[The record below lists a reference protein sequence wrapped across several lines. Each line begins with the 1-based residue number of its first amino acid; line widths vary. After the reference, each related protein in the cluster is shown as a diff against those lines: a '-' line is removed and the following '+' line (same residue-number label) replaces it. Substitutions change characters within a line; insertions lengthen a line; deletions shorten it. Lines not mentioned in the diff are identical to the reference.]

1 MSTIRHFAALV
12 IAVLFVASLTAD
24 PPRSDDKKPAFKLT
38 DDEQA
43 VLDRT
48 NAERKKADVPP
59 LKANEL
65 LTKSAR
71 EHSANMAKQQTL
83 DHVLDGKS
91 PADRITAAGY
101 KFSAMA
107 ENIAMGQRTPA
118 EVIASWM
125 SSTAGHKENMLNS
138 TYTEIGIGIAADANG
153 QRYWTQVFATPLS
166 K

>member
-1 MSTIRHFAALV
+1 MSIIRRFAALV
-12 IAVLFVASLTAD
+12 FAGLFAASLAAD
-24 PPRSDDKKPAFKLT
+24 PPKTDDKKPAFKLT

-43 VLDRT
+43 VVDRT
-48 NAERKKADVPP
+48 NAERKKASVPP

-65 LTKSAR
+65 LTKAAR
-71 EHSANMAKQQTL
+71 EHSANMAKQQKL
-83 DHVLDGKS
+83 DHVLDGNG

-107 ENIAMGQRTPA
+107 ENVAMGQRTPA

-125 SSTAGHKENMLNS
+125 LSTAGHKENMLNS